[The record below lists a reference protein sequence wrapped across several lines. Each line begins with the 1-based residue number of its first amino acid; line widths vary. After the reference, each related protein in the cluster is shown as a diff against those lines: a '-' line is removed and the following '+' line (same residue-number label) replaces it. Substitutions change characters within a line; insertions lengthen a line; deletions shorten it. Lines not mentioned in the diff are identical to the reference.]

1 MYDGD
6 PDFSNSRPRMH
17 IYGPPGIRSFVRFN
31 LSITESTLVGKY
43 AVHELLKKD
52 EQPSVSCS
60 QDLLHDNEAPGVDI
74 VAGEDGLWRDFLT
87 EGDWSVDAGQI
98 VHRTRCL
105 GYVFKEKSF
114 SSTRSDIYLPHLDR
128 NAAALREQN
137 IRHPYSLIKT
147 IVNDRKPVELP
158 DGTILEPPPLDIP
171 GRKVVVLGDT
181 CEPSEMIP
189 IAMDASILVHESTNA
204 YISKEIAKN
213 IKGLSSGGTP
223 ESVRYKAI
231 GRGHSTA
238 EMAGEFA
245 QRIKAR
251 RLVLNHFSTR
261 FAPMGQAPSKTKVVH
276 PQRLS
281 GVARAKYEAGLVMEE
296 LERQASEAWGMGQA
310 VAATDL
316 MTIQV
321 PSHEV
326 SP

>member
-6 PDFSNSRPRMH
+6 PDSLISSIRMH

-31 LSITESTLVGKY
+31 LSITETNLVGKY

-60 QDLLHDNEAPGVDI
+60 EDLLHDNEAPGMDI
-74 VAGEDGLWRDFLT
+74 VADEDGLWKEFLND
-87 EGDWSVDAGQI
+87 GDWSVDAGQI
-98 VHRTRCL
+98 VHR
-105 GYVFKEKSF
+105 KKSF
-114 SSTRSDIYLPHLDR
+114 SSAKSDVYLPHLDR
-128 NAAALREQN
+128 NAEALREQN

-147 IVNDRKPVELP
+147 IVNDRKSVTLP
-158 DGTILEPPPLDIP
+158 DGTVLEPPTLDIP

-181 CEPSEMIP
+181 CEPSEVIP

-213 IKGLSSGGTP
+213 IRGLGSSGTP

-245 QRIKAR
+245 KKIKAR
-251 RLVLNHFSTR
+251 RLVLNHFT
-261 FAPMGQAPSKTKVVH
+261 PSKGKVVN
-276 PQRLS
+276 PQRLT
-281 GVARAKYEAGLVMEE
+281 GMARAKYDASLVMEE

-321 PSHEV
+321 ASHE
-326 SP
+326 